1 MTNTML
7 NEGEAVSRGAM
18 GRQRN
23 PNFSLPIDGAQAQQ
37 LMQDLGDQPSM
48 LDESRLDLLEGYA
61 GEVRNQKARDM
72 RSMYTDPVTW
82 WKGEGND
89 NVADEVKHE
98 IANRRFIANA
108 FGQTTDQQ
116 GDLYPSFRDRYFDQ
130 TFGKMPAN
138 ESEAFTMLQKGVTAQ
153 QQTEQAIKELPSTLA
168 LNLMRAAAGGTE
180 VSEAASYDIYQSW
193 KDRHAEVLSALPED
207 WESKAMEQAESLRS
221 EMDTMMRDIAPE
233 AKKVWDILQKW
244 TRPEKTYTGDKPPQ
258 GQGRGPSQQ
267 DTSVENDTP
276 VSREDIEG
284 VAKALTEMP
293 EEKQKRLLEMLYMS
307 AEATGAGMGR
317 GFFEKIGE
325 GLARGG
331 VRIYEEGVMASED
344 RTARYNLTR
353 LKRGETLYEMAD
365 GVVGTKEEIARLAS
379 SGNYNATK
387 LLTDPRFQ
395 AGTGNVNDERRSQ
408 LLDANEQRV
417 RELSTLRKIRSLAS
431 GGIDPLKTEMTGVAG
446 SVIQGAYDYSQSAA
460 YSVMAAVP
468 FVGFP
473 AVAVSLANTN
483 YFRMLD
489 EYPDIDPDF
498 AWNASLA
505 IGAPQAFVE
514 RLKVNALLGRSPMLN
529 KLMKRMTD
537 ARVPLGVRIG
547 LAYGANVAY
556 QTGQEFLQEAM
567 PTVADQLS
575 AALREDMPE
584 FDANQAWGAYVD
596 QMPQIFYSMLWAGL
610 IGTGVVSLR
619 EFKRDGIFLTNVG
632 ELEMVGIVGD
642 TARDIAAEQDTDARN
657 EKIKTAWGQRN
668 EADIKAGIAKRAAML
683 QAANVNDTR
692 AGMPQ
697 RDSVELQDGTVQH
710 TIRDSEGNVL
720 LKTTDPLAADV
731 AYIGM
736 VRQITSKEFNN
747 ETVQLKG
754 LTEWWL
760 TADPTRA
767 DNEQRQLRDT
777 DQGTAQQ
784 KLEALQQAN
793 SEQGI
798 AELHRR
804 IAQSPYA
811 GTPYDQIQILG
822 EASVEQVGDMV
833 FRSVIAL
840 NKNSRVR
847 DAREEMHHTAVR
859 MAVANGKVDEQ
870 TMRGWLEAT
879 ERVFAEKGLNTPLPR
894 ADMTDIVESMAV
906 VQEAFENER
915 ISADVEMSL
924 PQAFVDYIKRMIQV
938 FVEVLKRGKA
948 IREALDAGVLPAEFE
963 GFLAMTTGVSQQE
976 IVDRARERT
985 EQEVRAP
992 AVANYSIGALGDE
1005 NPFIHPR
1012 GADGKYKG
1020 APKWVNAPKTRRG
1033 KDEAYMRLRERLYQL
1048 VQEGAAGRFWYEDS
1062 GRAVLRMFNNNV
1074 VEAEKFIELLAIY
1087 SPQATV
1093 EVNTYFALRAYIQRA
1108 VNAAKEDFAVKTGAQ
1123 DDKAK
1128 SVLYDN
1134 QPWAGRKTDNFYKNI
1149 MYVLL
1154 KELPA
1159 SEVAKLKLDAEVY
1172 EMLQKPVT
1180 VDMWVYRAFGFD
1192 SDALTDVAGTGAF
1205 GFAERELNLIAEE
1218 LNASL
1223 PEGVPPYLPHQI
1235 QAMLWTS
1242 IKGRSET
1249 KEVKDLTEAQSMKAK
1264 DMVKVKN
1271 AQGKLVREFKD
1282 KEAQKRHM
1290 QRWITNALAL
1300 PAEKLDVGMAAGAFD
1315 RFINSVSMRA
1325 LWESVPSTNTP
1336 EGVAI
1341 TNLPTAQKAAFTR
1354 ASRDIILDENGNDML
1369 AAMLGV
1375 PVNVSQLLSGG
1386 YGTGATPNV
1395 VTELFP
1401 NKPSGT
1407 YDDDV
1412 VRAYARAIQYIYR
1425 QDAVPWMRYIKFGAQ
1440 TENSYYAQS
1449 PKGSKRTF
1457 RTQAEAQAFIQD
1469 KIAAATTTLEAAQK
1483 RYAEADSKP
1492 ETKEKKERMER
1503 AQASLDKARAGLE
1516 EAKGYTVRGEAENF
1530 ALMLDF
1536 GEQLAPE
1543 FLDQLQ
1549 QGLVKVH
1556 ESLGFTQVSPTEV
1569 IVTNFRDSDTG
1580 LPALTDEAFYES
1592 LTSAYGEQANI
1603 QRLHTVG
1610 EYGPVHDWSQES
1622 SGASILSA
1630 SSRLT
1635 PDLLEWIRGRRA
1647 VSDALQKNWAEGRG
1661 VVSNYSI
1668 GSAGVTLAEQL
1679 KELQAG
1685 ESAPVDTDKTFWLIA
1700 SSSGDIVDILDNEQ
1714 DATIYFQTTA
1724 STGEWLWEYKDG
1736 LRTKVPLLKRGV
1748 AERRADGYI
1757 DTVRQEQENAGRVF
1771 YDGADTSAETTTSA
1785 GEIPSYT
1792 PDGRPWAGQEESVVY
1807 HGGRLFDPQGTDQ
1820 GGYGETQTLKPRR
1833 PYQTYLYSIST
1844 QSEIDRVQ
1852 KAMGALDRSP
1862 LDTLEITEK
1871 LRKRFA
1877 SIMAEN
1883 MVELAAMR
1891 QGGVAEREV
1900 LDEEGNPIGPQ
1911 PDAPR
1916 TKASGAE
1923 IRRTKLLQALGE
1935 LDGLLSAL
1943 PPQVAAKVGG
1953 YTVLANIGTGD
1964 RALSNFFIKRLEM
1977 IDKELERYLKD
1988 RYTKALDELFKR
2000 AKPKQ
2005 DAAGKVPQ
2013 GKLGASVHDLFDE
2026 LRKATTKTVVEVD
2039 GEVTSLEQQVASGE
2053 LEPDMEAMKGLLAD
2067 VLPLFANWATADA
2080 SRMAQAVQIG
2090 FDILRKAY
2098 KRQRELTQIKR
2109 NQQEERRLVA
2119 KESTGI
2125 TGDIDEAI
2133 NKQQNIAGK
2142 RWQQWKA
2149 LNVNL
2154 FGFDQLI
2161 SFVFGRDSKITKEIV
2176 NAQRKAD
2183 NVKADE
2189 LIGVW
2194 EEWQGVLAELAGV
2207 EDSRSMK
2214 ATHKGQDIVYRLAEP
2229 KTAKIKHANMQGEEI
2244 ELEFSQNQL
2253 ITITMMWMQ
2262 PKGRAHMMGKL
2273 DSDGNPI
2280 GDWHYDQDFVN
2291 RVEAKMTPEARAIRR
2306 FLLRKYAEEWS
2317 SINEVFVR
2325 LRGINMPQ
2333 EDFYSPLGVDPLV
2346 AIDSGMLAD
2355 PATGFALSAPNRTPP
2370 ALRSRG
2376 AAVAKPKFQDA
2387 VQVYFAHRKQMAHWK
2402 AYAEFNSDMLSVL
2415 GHRNT
2420 RNAVEAK
2427 GGVEALKTL
2436 NKWLTYMTQGGNIDA
2451 AAGLAMNE
2459 YFNGVMGRI
2468 ASFVLFGKV
2477 VTVAIQST
2485 QLGAAA
2491 AKMPFPSY
2499 INRLAKLL
2507 TGQMSWG
2514 DSLRS
2519 PYIQRRIK
2527 EMPPQ
2532 VQLAMEGLLANKP
2545 SYVAEAARRVGWY
2558 ISGSDGLYT
2567 AGTYAM
2573 IYDYRLEQA
2582 KKAGLSGPEAERV
2595 AREEAERDTDEVAQ
2609 PTRMGARSAFEATMT
2624 SPLARSA
2631 WAFGSDARKN
2641 WAMNSFLWFSNASA
2655 DRKRQALYFT
2665 LVISTAMATV
2675 IRTIARDIKDDDD
2688 EEWFDEKN
2696 WDVRRMTLMMA
2707 TDFVYGFPVLGEM
2720 AEETAFRLFGEYRP
2734 QGSVLSVGDSPAAL
2748 SRMPQHIADT
2758 LNGEADPDKIVK
2770 DVNRMLQGMGLFS
2783 PQAAS
2788 AAALSNAAKDLYE
2801 FTKPLWKD
2809 DE

>member
-1 MTNTML
+1 MATIL
-7 NEGEAVSRGAM
+7 NEAQQSRGVPPRGRSAAM
-18 GRQRN
+18 QG
-23 PNFSLPIDGAQAQQ
+23 FDLAIDDKTATDIYNRIDATEGLERDVLATQLENWASRKMAESQTTAAQ
-37 LMQDLGDQPSM
+37 
-48 LDESRLDLLEGYA
+48 EHERI
-61 GEVRNQKARDM
+61 
-72 RSMYTDPVTW
+72 YTDLDGW
-82 WKGEGND
+82 WADRGG
-89 NVADEVKHE
+89 DEVPQDVKFGA
-98 IANRRFIANA
+98 ANRKFIA
-108 FGQTTDQQ
+108 DQFNQSASEQ
-116 GDLYPSFRDRYFDQ
+116 GDLYPSYRDQYFLKTYGKAPASEAEAYKTISESIAATQKVNQSYDLITGDIALALFDQ
-130 TFGKMPAN
+130 VNKGTPVDIPALFTKWKEEN
-138 ESEAFTMLQKGVTAQ
+138 AEILDALPDDWEAN
-153 QQTEQAIKELPSTLA
+153 A
-168 LNLMRAAAGGTE
+168 LKAAGE
-180 VSEAASYDIYQSW
+180 YY
-193 KDRHAEVLSALPED
+193 AENEQMLREHGDVLQRLYARIVETTGRKVEGAPED
-207 WESKAMEQAESLRS
+207 NVKTVEDLNAIIDELGQLSQEVRQRGYTAILMAARRQGMEDKGFWEMAAEAWPRTLNIVRTTGLVAQETDAEAKVNLLRGDNPLFINKATGQVTPPSGTAFSPQDFEPLTGDRRAELLQQAETELQRFNVIRELRDLADNRFDPAKS
-221 EMDTMMRDIAPE
+221 TAKNGVLKFVQDIA
-233 AKKVWDILQKW
+233 IL
-244 TRPEKTYTGDKPPQ
+244 GPQ
-258 GQGRGPSQQ
+258 
-267 DTSVENDTP
+267 
-276 VSREDIEG
+276 
-284 VAKALTEMP
+284 
-293 EEKQKRLLEMLYMS
+293 
-307 AEATGAGMGR
+307 
-317 GFFEKIGE
+317 
-325 GLARGG
+325 
-331 VRIYEEGVMASED
+331 
-344 RTARYNLTR
+344 
-353 LKRGETLYEMAD
+353 
-365 GVVGTKEEIARLAS
+365 
-379 SGNYNATK
+379 
-387 LLTDPRFQ
+387 
-395 AGTGNVNDERRSQ
+395 
-408 LLDANEQRV
+408 
-417 RELSTLRKIRSLAS
+417 SLAY
-431 GGIDPLKTEMTGVAG
+431 TA
-446 SVIQGAYDYSQSAA
+446 
-460 YSVMAAVP
+460 MAAVP
-468 FVGFP
+468 VAGPFLTGAAIYADEYNQLRLEGFSSAQSRTLSLVSAPLQTAAEVFGAKLLFGRYKWYRETIQKLINP
-473 AVAVSLANTN
+473 ARFARSSQAAVSFFGKVVGENITEGFQDLATP
-483 YFRMLD
+483 LVKD
-489 EYPDIDPDF
+489 VASALSEEYPDVNWEQTFEQWKDSRLEVLAATLMPVIGGSLVETFNNNERF
-498 AWNASLA
+498 ASARRRMQLLYKPMG
-505 IGAPQAFVE
+505 ITDEEVRYIEDGTTPQERNQRYTETLKGMSAERVKAVKDNIAAQSRTATATQEDATQPTLETQKDANGRLTYIVRDETGKEVYRSTKQAAAEEAFV
-514 RLKVNALLGRSPMLN
+514 
-529 KLMKRMTD
+529 
-537 ARVPLGVRIG
+537 
-547 LAYGANVAY
+547 
-556 QTGQEFLQEAM
+556 
-567 PTVADQLS
+567 
-575 AALREDMPE
+575 
-584 FDANQAWGAYVD
+584 
-596 QMPQIFYSMLWAGL
+596 
-610 IGTGVVSLR
+610 
-619 EFKRDGIFLTNVG
+619 LT
-632 ELEMVGIVGD
+632 
-642 TARDIAAEQDTDARN
+642 TARSTATRFN
-657 EKIKTAWGQRN
+657 EER
-668 EADIKAGIAKRAAML
+668 
-683 QAANVNDTR
+683 
-692 AGMPQ
+692 
-697 RDSVELQDGTVQH
+697 
-710 TIRDSEGNVL
+710 
-720 LKTTDPLAADV
+720 
-731 AYIGM
+731 
-736 VRQITSKEFNN
+736 
-747 ETVQLKG
+747 VQLQG
-754 LTEWWL
+754 LVEWWN
-760 TADPTRA
+760 TADPKRA
-767 DNEQRQLRDT
+767 DNEQRVVRDT
-777 DQGTAQQ
+777 AQGTAQQ

-793 SEQGI
+793 NKHGI
-798 AELHRR
+798 EELHRR

-822 EASVEQVGDMV
+822 EASVEQVGEMV

-859 MAVANGKVDEQ
+859 MAVANGRVNEQ
-870 TMRGWLEAT
+870 TMREWLDAT
-879 ERVFAEKGLNTPLPR
+879 ERVFAEKGLGITLPR

-924 PQAFVDYIKRMIQV
+924 PRAFVDYIKRMIQV
-938 FVEVLKRGKA
+938 LVEVLKRGKA

-963 GFLAMTTGVSQQE
+963 AFLVETTGVADQTA
-976 IVDRARERT
+976 VDRARERT
-985 EQEVRAP
+985 EQEVVAAP
-992 AVANYSIGALGDE
+992 ATANYSIGALGDD
-1005 NPFIHPR
+1005 NPFMHPR

-1020 APKWVNAPKTRRG
+1020 APKWINAPKTRRG

-1048 VQEGAAGRFWYEDS
+1048 VQEGATGRFWYEDS

-1218 LNASL
+1218 LNSAL
-1223 PEGVPPYLPHQI
+1223 PEGEAPYLPHQI
-1235 QAMLWTS
+1235 QAMLWTA
-1242 IKGRSET
+1242 IKGRAET

-1300 PAEKLDVGMAAGAFD
+1300 PAEKLDVSMAAGAFD

-1325 LWESVPSTNTP
+1325 LWETVPSTNTP
-1336 EGVAI
+1336 EGAAI
-1341 TNLPTAQKAAFTR
+1341 ANLTSAQKAAFTR
-1354 ASRDIILDENGNDML
+1354 ASREIILDENGNDML

-1375 PVNVSQLLSGG
+1375 PINVSQLLSGG

-1412 VRAYARAIQYIYR
+1412 VRAYARAIQYIFR
-1425 QDAVPWMRYIKFGAQ
+1425 QDAVPWMRYIKYGA
-1440 TENSYYAQS
+1440 ENEKSYYAES
-1449 PKGSKRTF
+1449 PKGAKRRF
-1457 RTQAEAQAFIQD
+1457 ATQAEAEAY
-1469 KIAAATTTLEAAQK
+1469 AAG
-1483 RYAEADSKP
+1483 
-1492 ETKEKKERMER
+1492 KE
-1503 AQASLDKARAGLE
+1503 GYVV
-1516 EAKGYTVRGEAENF
+1516 KGDAENF

-1536 GEQLAPE
+1536 GEQLTPD

-1569 IVTNFRDSDTG
+1569 VVTNFRDAETG
-1580 LPALTDEAFYES
+1580 LPALTDEAFYER
-1592 LTSAYGEQANI
+1592 LIGAYGEQADI
-1603 QRLHTVG
+1603 SELYTVG
-1610 EYGPVHDWSQES
+1610 EYGPVHDWSADPEGGPLLQ
-1622 SGASILSA
+1622 ASP
-1630 SSRLT
+1630 RFT
-1635 PDLLEWIRGRRA
+1635 PDLLEWLRGRRA
-1647 VSDALQKNWAEGRG
+1647 VSDALQKDWAEGRG

-1668 GSAGVTLAEQL
+1668 
-1679 KELQAG
+1679 
-1685 ESAPVDTDKTFWLIA
+1685 
-1700 SSSGDIVDILDNEQ
+1700 
-1714 DATIYFQTTA
+1714 
-1724 STGEWLWEYKDG
+1724 
-1736 LRTKVPLLKRGV
+1736 
-1748 AERRADGYI
+1748 
-1757 DTVRQEQENAGRVF
+1757 
-1771 YDGADTSAETTTSA
+1771 
-1785 GEIPSYT
+1785 
-1792 PDGRPWAGQEESVVY
+1792 
-1807 HGGRLFDPQGTDQ
+1807 
-1820 GGYGETQTLKPRR
+1820 
-1833 PYQTYLYSIST
+1833 ST
-1844 QSEIDRVQ
+1844 QSEIDRVSA
-1852 KAMGALDRSP
+1852 AMGALDRSP
-1862 LDTLEITEK
+1862 LDTLQITEK
-1871 LRKRFA
+1871 IRQRFA

-1911 PDAPR
+1911 PTGAT
-1916 TKASGAE
+1916 TKATGAE

-1953 YTVLANIGTGD
+1953 YTVLTNIGTGD

-1988 RYTKALDELFKR
+1988 RYTKALDQLFER
-2000 AKPKQ
+2000 AKPRQ

-2013 GKLGASVHDLFDE
+2013 GKLGASVHALFDE
-2026 LRKATTKTVVEVD
+2026 LKLATKKTAVEVD

-2119 KESTGI
+2119 RESTGI

-2194 EEWQGVLAELAGV
+2194 EEWQGVLAELAGI

-2229 KTAKIKHANMQGEEI
+2229 KTAKIKHTNMQGEQI

-2333 EDFYSPLGVDPLV
+2333 EDFYSPLGVDPVV
-2346 AIDSGMLAD
+2346 AIDSGLLAD
-2355 PATGFALSAPNRTPP
+2355 PSTGFALSAPNRTPP

-2468 ASFVLFGKV
+2468 ASFILFGKV

-2499 INRLAKLL
+2499 IKRLAKLL
-2507 TGQMSWG
+2507 TGQMSWA
-2514 DSLRS
+2514 DSYRS
-2519 PYIQRRIK
+2519 PYIQRRVK

-2545 SYVAEAARRVGWY
+2545 SYVAEAARRIGWY

-2582 KKAGLSGPEAERV
+2582 KKAGLSGPEAERI

-2641 WAMNSFLWFSNASA
+2641 WAMNAFLWFSNASA

-2665 LVISTAMATV
+2665 LIISNAMAT
-2675 IRTIARDIKDDDD
+2675 ILRTIARDIRDDDD

-2696 WDVRRMTLMMA
+2696 WDLRRMALMMA
-2707 TDFVYGFPVLGEM
+2707 TDFVYGFPVLGEV

-2734 QGSVLSVGDSPAAL
+2734 QGSLLSVGDAPVAL
-2748 SRMPQHIADT
+2748 SRMPQHIVDT
-2758 LNGEADPDKIVK
+2758 LNGEGDPDRIVK
-2770 DVNRMLQGMGLFS
+2770 DVNRILQGMGLFA

-2788 AAALSNAAKDLYE
+2788 AAVLSNATKDLYE

>member
-1 MTNTML
+1 MATIL
-7 NEGEAVSRGAM
+7 DEAQQRSRGVPPRGRSAAM
-18 GRQRN
+18 QG
-23 PNFSLPIDGAQAQQ
+23 FDMAIDDATAT
-37 LMQDLGDQPSM
+37 DFYNRIDTT
-48 LDESRLDLLEGYA
+48 EG
-61 GEVRNQKARDM
+61 
-72 RSMYTDPVTW
+72 
-82 WKGEGND
+82 
-89 NVADEVKHE
+89 
-98 IANRRFIANA
+98 
-108 FGQTTDQQ
+108 
-116 GDLYPSFRDRYFDQ
+116 
-130 TFGKMPAN
+130 
-138 ESEAFTMLQKGVTAQ
+138 
-153 QQTEQAIKELPSTLA
+153 
-168 LNLMRAAAGGTE
+168 
-180 VSEAASYDIYQSW
+180 
-193 KDRHAEVLSALPED
+193 
-207 WESKAMEQAESLRS
+207 ME
-221 EMDTMMRDIAPE
+221 RDILATQ
-233 AKKVWDILQKW
+233 L
-244 TRPEKTYTGDKPPQ
+244 
-258 GQGRGPSQQ
+258 
-267 DTSVENDTP
+267 ENWA
-276 VSREDIEG
+276 SR
-284 VAKALTEMP
+284 
-293 EEKQKRLLEMLYMS
+293 
-307 AEATGAGMGR
+307 
-317 GFFEKIGE
+317 KIGE
-325 GLARGG
+325 GQITTEKEHDLIYTDLDAWWDERGG
-331 VRIYEEGVMASED
+331 DQVEQDVKFGAANRKFIADQFGQTASEQADYYESYRDQWFSQAFGKKPTSESEAYKMIGGSIQSRKQAEQAYDLIAGDVALSLFDQVNKGTPVDIPTLMTKWKEENAEILDALPDNWEANTLKAAEQYYVENEQMLRDHGDVLQRLYANIINVTGRKVEGAPEDDVKTVEDLNAIIDGLGELPKEVRD
-344 RTARYNLTR
+344 RGYAAIFMAAKRQGMDDKGFWEMAAEAWPRSLNMVRTTALVAQETDAEAKVALLQGEGPLFRNKNTGQLTR
-353 LKRGETLYEMAD
+353 ATGTAFSPQDFEEVSTDDRGTLLQQAERELQRFNVIRELRDLAD
-365 GVVGTKEEIARLAS
+365 NRFDPVKS
-379 SGNYNATK
+379 NATGTLK
-387 LLTDPRFQ
+387 FVQDIALLGPQ
-395 AGTGNVNDERRSQ
+395 
-408 LLDANEQRV
+408 
-417 RELSTLRKIRSLAS
+417 SLAF
-431 GGIDPLKTEMTGVAG
+431 TGVAAIPVVG
-446 SVIQGAYDYSQSAA
+446 PVLTGAAIYADEYNQLRLVGFTPSQSRTLAAVSAPLQTAAEVFGAKLVFGRYKWYRETIQKLVNPARFARTTQGAVSFFGKVVGENITEGTQDLTTPLVKDVAAALSDEFPDVNWEETLNQWKDSRLEVLAATLMPVIGGHMVETFADGERFASAERRQKMMYDPTGINEQERRYIEDGTTPQERRNRYVETLKNMPPERVQAAKDRIAEQSRAA
-460 YSVMAAVP
+460 A
-468 FVGFP
+468 
-473 AVAVSLANTN
+473 TN
-483 YFRMLD
+483 Q
-489 EYPDIDPDF
+489 E
-498 AWNASLA
+498 
-505 IGAPQAFVE
+505 
-514 RLKVNALLGRSPMLN
+514 
-529 KLMKRMTD
+529 D
-537 ARVPLGVRIG
+537 A
-547 LAYGANVAY
+547 
-556 QTGQEFLQEAM
+556 AM
-567 PTVADQLS
+567 PTMETQKDTAGRMTYIVRDEKGVERYRTTSQQAAEDAYRMAVMKSTAAQFSADRI
-575 AALREDMPE
+575 ATKE
-584 FDANQAWGAYVD
+584 
-596 QMPQIFYSMLWAGL
+596 L
-610 IGTGVVSLR
+610 IDWWTQQDPNNVVRLEGSR
-619 EFKRDGIFLTNVG
+619 TAQQ
-632 ELEMVGIVGD
+632 ELERLQGLGD
-642 TARDIAAEQDTDARN
+642 TA
-657 EKIKTAWGQRN
+657 
-668 EADIKAGIAKRAAML
+668 GI
-683 QAANVNDTR
+683 
-692 AGMPQ
+692 
-697 RDSVELQDGTVQH
+697 
-710 TIRDSEGNVL
+710 
-720 LKTTDPLAADV
+720 
-731 AYIGM
+731 
-736 VRQITSKEFNN
+736 
-747 ETVQLKG
+747 ET
-754 LTEWWL
+754 
-760 TADPTRA
+760 
-767 DNEQRQLRDT
+767 
-777 DQGTAQQ
+777 
-784 KLEALQQAN
+784 
-793 SEQGI
+793 
-798 AELHRR
+798 LHRR
-804 IAQSPYA
+804 IAQDPRTA
-811 GTPYDQIQILG
+811 GQDYSTLTILG
-822 EASVEQVGDMV
+822 TASIETVAEGV
-833 FRSVIAL
+833 FRGVIAL
-840 NKNSRVR
+840 NESSRPKDALEEINHVFVR
-847 DAREEMHHTAVR
+847 R
-859 MAVANGKVDEQ
+859 AVAQGSVNEQ
-870 TMRGWLEAT
+870 QLRDWLTAT
-879 ERVFAEKGLNTPLPR
+879 EAITGETYAKDNFDDIIESLAIVAEAYVSQRIDQNAESQLP
-894 ADMTDIVESMAV
+894 AS
-906 VQEAFENER
+906 
-915 ISADVEMSL
+915 
-924 PQAFVDYIKRMIQV
+924 FVDYLKRLVQ
-938 FVEVLKRGKA
+938 VLKEVMARGL
-948 IREALDAGVLPAEFE
+948 ALRRGFADGTLGQDYEQ
-963 GFLAMTTGVSQQE
+963 FLAESVGLADQT
-976 IVDRARERT
+976 IVDRSREKT
-985 EQEVRAP
+985 AQEVAP
-992 AVANYSIGALGDE
+992 DANYSIGALGND
-1005 NPFIHPR
+1005 NPYKHPR

-1048 VQEGAAGRFWYEDS
+1048 VKEGESGRFWYEDS
-1062 GRAVLRMFNNNV
+1062 GRAVLRMFNNDV

-1108 VNAAKEDFAVKTGAQ
+1108 VNAAKEDFAVKTGTQ

-1128 SVLYDN
+1128 AVLYDN

-1218 LNASL
+1218 LNALL
-1223 PEGVPPYLPHQI
+1223 PEGTAPYLPHQI

-1300 PAEKLDVGMAAGAFD
+1300 PAERLDVSMAAGAFD

-1354 ASRDIILDENGNDML
+1354 ASREIILDENGNDML

-1412 VRAYARAIQYIYR
+1412 VRAYARAIQYIFR
-1425 QDAVPWMRYIKFGAQ
+1425 QDAVPWMRYIKYGA
-1440 TENSYYAQS
+1440 ENEKSYYAES
-1449 PKGSKRTF
+1449 PKGAKRRF
-1457 RTQAEAQAFIQD
+1457 ATQAEAEAY
-1469 KIAAATTTLEAAQK
+1469 AAG
-1483 RYAEADSKP
+1483 
-1492 ETKEKKERMER
+1492 KE
-1503 AQASLDKARAGLE
+1503 GYVV
-1516 EAKGYTVRGEAENF
+1516 KGDAENL

-1536 GEQLAPE
+1536 GEQLTPD

-1549 QGLVKVH
+1549 QGLVKIH
-1556 ESLGFTQVSPTEV
+1556 DSLGFTQVSPTEV
-1569 IVTNFRDSDTG
+1569 IVTNFRDAETG
-1580 LPALTDEAFYES
+1580 LPALTDEQFYQMLS
-1592 LTSAYGEQANI
+1592 GVYGATANI
-1603 QRLHTVG
+1603 QELYTVG
-1610 EYGPVHDWSQES
+1610 EYGPVHDWSADPE
-1622 SGASILSA
+1622 GGTILST
-1630 SSRLT
+1630 SSRFT
-1635 PDLLEWIRGRRA
+1635 PDLLEWLRGRRQI
-1647 VSDALQKNWAEGRG
+1647 SDALQKDWAEGRG
-1661 VVSNYSI
+1661 VSN
-1668 GSAGVTLAEQL
+1668 
-1679 KELQAG
+1679 
-1685 ESAPVDTDKTFWLIA
+1685 
-1700 SSSGDIVDILDNEQ
+1700 
-1714 DATIYFQTTA
+1714 
-1724 STGEWLWEYKDG
+1724 
-1736 LRTKVPLLKRGV
+1736 
-1748 AERRADGYI
+1748 
-1757 DTVRQEQENAGRVF
+1757 
-1771 YDGADTSAETTTSA
+1771 
-1785 GEIPSYT
+1785 
-1792 PDGRPWAGQEESVVY
+1792 
-1807 HGGRLFDPQGTDQ
+1807 
-1820 GGYGETQTLKPRR
+1820 
-1833 PYQTYLYSIST
+1833 YSIST
-1844 QSEIDRVQ
+1844 QSEIDRV
-1852 KAMGALDRSP
+1852 GAALNRLDRDP
-1862 LDTLEITEK
+1862 LDSLGYTEK
-1871 LRKRFA
+1871 IRQRFA
-1877 SIMAEN
+1877 QIMAEN
-1883 MVELAAMR
+1883 MVELQAMQ
-1891 QGGVAEREV
+1891 QGGAAERSV

-1911 PDAPR
+1911 PDAAK
-1916 TKASGAE
+1916 TKATGAE
-1923 IRRTKLLQALGE
+1923 MRRTKLLQALGE
-1935 LDGLLSAL
+1935 LDGLLSVL

-1953 YTVLANIGTGD
+1953 YTVLTNIGTGD
-1964 RALSNFFIKRLEM
+1964 RAISNFFIKRLEM

-1988 RYTKALDELFKR
+1988 RYTTALKELFKR

-2005 DAAGKVPQ
+2005 DDAGKVPQ
-2013 GKLGASVHDLFDE
+2013 GKLGASVHALFDE
-2026 LRKATTKTVVEVD
+2026 LRKATEKTAVEVD
-2039 GEVTSLEQQVASGE
+2039 GEVTSLEQQIASGE
-2053 LEPDMEAMKGLLAD
+2053 LEPEDEAMKGLLAD
-2067 VLPLFANWATADA
+2067 VLPLFANWVSADA

-2098 KRQRELTQIKR
+2098 KRQRELTLIKR

-2183 NVKADE
+2183 NVKTDE

-2194 EEWQGVLAELAGV
+2194 EEWQGVLAELAGI

-2229 KTAKIKHANMQGEEI
+2229 KTAKIKHTNMQGEEI

-2280 GDWHYDQDFVN
+2280 GDWNYDQDFVN

-2387 VQVYFAHRKQMAHWK
+2387 VQVYFAHRRQMAHWK

-2477 VTVAIQST
+2477 VTIAIQST

-2499 INRLAKLL
+2499 IKRLAKLL

-2514 DSLRS
+2514 ESLRS

-2545 SYVAEAARRVGWY
+2545 SYVAEAARRIGWY

-2582 KKAGLSGPEAERV
+2582 KKAGLSGPEAERI

-2688 EEWFDEKN
+2688 DEWFDEKN
-2696 WDVRRMTLMMA
+2696 WDVRRMALMMS

-2734 QGSVLSVGDSPAAL
+2734 QGSVLSVGDAPTAL

-2758 LNGEADPDKIVK
+2758 LNGEADTDKIVK
-2770 DVNRMLQGMGLFS
+2770 DVNRMLQGMGLFA